1 MLFVTNGE
9 TIMRLIDRRGEKYTR
24 LTVIE
29 RVPNASKTDT
39 NARWLCKCDC
49 GKTVIAY
56 GQDLAKGKFKSC
68 GCLNA
73 ERIRKHGM
81 ARTKVYQVWKSMKS
95 RCDNPNE
102 QSYPNYGG
110 RGIAYDPSWA
120 DFENFYRDMGDPPK
134 GGKKG
139 GKITIDRVNNEGPY
153 CKANCEWKTLKD
165 NLNNKRDNV
174 TITALGQT
182 LTYAQW
188 AERLGVSWS
197 CIRDR
202 YERYGWPAEAT
213 VSLPPQMGTALKHR
227 S

>member
-1 MLFVTNGE
+1 
-9 TIMRLIDRRGEKYTR
+9 MRLIDRRGDRYTR

-81 ARTKVYQVWKSMKS
+81 ARTKVYKVWKSMKS

-102 QSYPNYGG
+102 LGYHNYGG
-110 RGIAYDPSWA
+110 RGITYDPAWGK
-120 DFENFYRDMGDPPK
+120 FENFYRDMGDPPK
-134 GGKKG
+134 GKAKG
-139 GKITIDRVNNEGPY
+139 GKITIERLDNEGSY
-153 CKANCEWKTLKD
+153 CKANCAWKSLKD
-165 NLNNKRDNV
+165 NLNNKRNNV
-174 TITALGQT
+174 TITALGKT

-188 AERLGVSWS
+188 AERLGVSWFT
-197 CIRDR
+197 IRNRFERCGWSAEDTVTLSPQAGKALR
-202 YERYGWPAEAT
+202 Y
-213 VSLPPQMGTALKHR
+213 R

>member
-1 MLFVTNGE
+1 MKLV
-9 TIMRLIDRRGEKYTR
+9 DRRGEKYTR
-24 LTVIE
+24 LTVVE

-49 GKTVIAY
+49 GKVVIAY

-81 ARTKVYQVWKSMKS
+81 ARTKVYKVWKSMKT
-95 RCDNPNE
+95 RCDNPN
-102 QSYPNYGG
+102 QNGYHNYGG
-110 RGIAYDPSWA
+110 RGIYYDPTWS

-134 GGKKG
+134 DSRKRG
-139 GKITIDRVNNEGPY
+139 GKITLERLDNEGPY
-153 CKANCEWKTLKD
+153 SKANCAWKPLKD
-165 NLNNKRDNV
+165 NLNNKRNNV
-174 TITALGQT
+174 TITALGET

-188 AERLGVSWS
+188 AERLGVSWY

-202 YERYGWPAEAT
+202 IERHGWPAEAAVT
-213 VSLPPQMGTALKHR
+213 LPPQMGKALAYR

>member
-1 MLFVTNGE
+1 
-9 TIMRLIDRRGEKYTR
+9 MRAVVDRRGEKHTR

-29 RVPNASKTDT
+29 RAPNASKTDN
-39 NARWLCKCDC
+39 NARWLCKCEC

-56 GQDLAKGKFKSC
+56 GHDLKRGKFKSC

-81 ARTKVYQVWKSMKS
+81 AGTKVYKVWKSMKS
-95 RCDNPNE
+95 RCDDPK
-102 QSYPNYGG
+102 QHGYHNYGG
-110 RGIAYDPSWA
+110 RGIKYDPAWI

-134 GGKKG
+134 GGPKG
-139 GKITIDRVNNEGPY
+139 AKMTIDRLDNEGSY
-153 CKANCEWKTLKD
+153 CKANCSWKSLKD
-165 NLNNKRDNV
+165 NLNNRRTNV
-174 TITALGQT
+174 TITAQGIT

-202 YERYGWPAEAT
+202 FERYGWSAEDT
-213 VSLPPQMGTALKHR
+213 VTLSPQAGKALKYR

>member
-1 MLFVTNGE
+1 
-9 TIMRLIDRRGEKYTR
+9 MRLIDRKGEKYTR
-24 LTVIE
+24 LTVVE
-29 RVPNASKTDT
+29 RAPNASKTDT

-49 GKTVIAY
+49 GKVVIAY

-102 QSYPNYGG
+102 ESYHNYGG
-110 RGIAYDPSWA
+110 RGITYDPTWS
-120 DFENFYRDMGDPPK
+120 DFENFYRDMDDPPK
-134 GGKKG
+134 RKKNG
-139 GKITIDRVNNEGPY
+139 SKITIERLDNEGPY
-153 CKANCEWKTLKD
+153 CKTNCEWKSLKE
-165 NLNNKRDNV
+165 NLNNKRNNV
-174 TITALGQT
+174 TITALGET

-188 AERLGVSWS
+188 AERLGVSWY

-202 YERYGWPAEAT
+202 YERHGWSAEDT
-213 VSLPPQMGTALKHR
+213 VTQPPQAGKALKYR

>member
-1 MLFVTNGE
+1 
-9 TIMRLIDRRGEKYTR
+9 MRLIDRRGERYAR
-24 LTVIE
+24 LTVVE

-56 GQDLAKGKFKSC
+56 GQDLARGKFKSC

-95 RCDNPNE
+95 RCDNPKE
-102 QSYPNYGG
+102 VGYHNYGE

-120 DFENFYRDMGDPPK
+120 SFENFYRDMGDPPRA
-134 GGKKG
+134 KKNG
-139 GKITIDRVNNEGPY
+139 SKITIERLDNDGPY
-153 CKANCEWKTLKD
+153 RKANCEWKTLKE
-165 NLNNKRDNV
+165 NLNNKRNNV
-174 TITALGQT
+174 TISALGMT

-188 AERLGVSWS
+188 AERLGVSWYT
-197 CIRDR
+197 IRNR
-202 YERYGWPAEAT
+202 IERCGWPAEEAVT
-213 VSLPPQMGTALKHR
+213 QPPQAGKALANR

>member
-1 MLFVTNGE
+1 
-9 TIMRLIDRRGEKYTR
+9 MRLIDRRGEKYTR

-73 ERIRKHGM
+73 ERITKHGM
-81 ARTKVYQVWKSMKS
+81 ARTKVYKVWKSMKT
-95 RCDNPNE
+95 RCDNPN
-102 QSYPNYGG
+102 QHGYHNYGG
-110 RGIAYDPSWA
+110 RGIAYDPAWA

-134 GGKKG
+134 DSPKRG
-139 GKITIDRVNNEGPY
+139 GKITLERLDNEGPY
-153 CKANCEWKTLKD
+153 SKANCAWKSLVD
-165 NLNNKRDNV
+165 NLNNKRNNV
-174 TITALGQT
+174 TVTALGMT

-188 AERLGVSWS
+188 AERLGVSWY

-202 YERYGWPAEAT
+202 IERHGWPAEAAVT
-213 VSLPPQMGTALKHR
+213 LPPEMGKALAKR